1 MKFRHLQ
8 LKTSLSA
15 IVFCLSLLTLV
26 AVAIG
31 WYNQQQNRQQ
41 LQTLL
46 AVGIKANNN
55 VKKAYVDALL
65 SMGKIDDASSAK
77 SDADKT
83 QALRVANGL
92 LASSRLR
99 LNLFLKED
107 VDAADIKDSLKSA
120 FSRYWSLADTL
131 TGLVKSG
138 EHDKYEA
145 LRKEQLG
152 SAAMI
157 VGSTF
162 SRFDLF
168 IDSQNQA
175 SMDSVEQLSLRSNY
189 ACAALVVLAVI
200 LALMA
205 RLIVSRTVLRP
216 LKRVGQYF
224 DHIAAGD
231 LTQRIDVTSQNEIG
245 ALYTALRRMQD
256 SLARMVG
263 TVRVGTTQITA
274 GAQSLVEGNIDLSG
288 RTEEQAAAL
297 EQTAASMNQLAGTV
311 KQNADNARQ
320 ANQLAAT
327 ASDVARRGGQAV
339 GEVVATM
346 EGISGSSRKIADIV
360 GVIDSI
366 AFQTN
371 ILALNA
377 AVEAARAG
385 AQGKGFAVV
394 AAEVRALAQRSAQA
408 AKEIKGLI
416 EDSVGK
422 VREGSGQ
429 VARAG
434 ETMQEIVSSV
444 TRVTDIMEEI
454 ASASSEQSSGIDEIN
469 RAVAQMDE
477 VTRQNM
483 ALVER
488 AAESASRLG
497 ERIREVTGAVASFKV
512 ADNQVIDVP
521 VEAIPVPDESGTVA
535 RAERQPAALERAAA
549 RNNAEAQGSAP
560 PAIAHRDNRRGAGQR
575 ERDVPVEAAGAQ
587 AKPYA
592 SAAARA
598 SVRPAATSNAPQD
611 AATAATIEARPRPG
625 VAVSGARASAVP
637 PATVRSA
644 PRPVAASVRPSPTPV
659 LATTADDD
667 EWVEF

>member
-31 WYNQQQNRQQ
+31 WYNQQQNHQQ
-41 LQTLL
+41 LQTML

-55 VKKAYVDALL
+55 VKKAYIDALL
-65 SMGKIDDASSAK
+65 SIGKIDDASSAK
-77 SDADKT
+77 SESDKA
-83 QALRVANGL
+83 QALRVADGL

-120 FSRYWSLADTL
+120 FSRYWALADTL

-175 SMDSVEQLSLRSNY
+175 AMDSADQLSLRSNY

-216 LKRVGQYF
+216 LKRVGRYF

-263 TVRVGTTQITA
+263 TVRVGTTQITV
-274 GAQSLVEGNIDLSG
+274 GAQSLVEGNVDLSG

-297 EQTAASMNQLAGTV
+297 EQTAASMSQLAGTV

-320 ANQLAAT
+320 ANRLAAT

-339 GEVVATM
+339 AEVVATM

-408 AKEIKGLI
+408 AREIKGLI

-488 AAESASRLG
+488 AAQSASRLG

-521 VEAIPVPDESGTVA
+521 AEAIPVPDETGAVAGSGREPTVLGRIA
-535 RAERQPAALERAAA
+535 S
-549 RNNAEAQGSAP
+549 RNNAEAPGSTQ
-560 PAIAHRDNRRGAGQR
+560 PATAHRDRRQGAGQR
-575 ERDVPVEAAGAQ
+575 ERNTSVEATGAGR
-587 AKPYA
+587 KPDS
-592 SAAARA
+592 SAPAGVPIRPAP
-598 SVRPAATSNAPQD
+598 RPAADPL
-611 AATAATIEARPRPG
+611 RP
-625 VAVSGARASAVP
+625 S
-637 PATVRSA
+637 SA
-644 PRPVAASVRPSPTPV
+644 PVP
-659 LATTADDD
+659 ATTADDD

>member
-8 LKTSLSA
+8 LRTSLSA
-15 IVFCLSLLTLV
+15 VVFCLSLLTLV

-31 WYNQQQNRQQ
+31 WYNQQQDRRQ
-41 LQTLL
+41 LESLM
-46 AVGIKANNN
+46 AVGVKANSN
-55 VKKAYVDALL
+55 VKKSYIDALL
-65 SMGKIDDASSAK
+65 AMGKIDDAMDAR
-77 SDADKT
+77 SDADRT
-83 QALRVANGL
+83 QALREADGL

-99 LNLFLKED
+99 LKLFLDQD
-107 VDAADIKDSLKSA
+107 VDAAEVKDSLKSA
-120 FSRYWSLADTL
+120 FSGYWSLVSSLA
-131 TGLVKSG
+131 GLAKSG
-138 EHDKYEA
+138 EHDKYLA
-145 LRKEQLG
+145 VRQEQAG
-152 SAAMI
+152 SAIRI
-157 VGSTF
+157 VGSAF

-168 IDSQNQA
+168 IDARNRDA
-175 SMDSVEQLSLRSNY
+175 MDSLEQLSQRSGY
-189 ACAALVVLAVI
+189 ACAALVALAVI

-205 RLIVSRTVLRP
+205 RVIVSRTVLRP

-231 LTQRIDVTSQNEIG
+231 LTQRIEVTTQNEIG
-245 ALYTALRRMQD
+245 VLYAALRRMQE
-256 SLARMVG
+256 SLAKMVG
-263 TVRVGTTQITA
+263 AVRSGTTQIAA
-274 GAQSLVEGNIDLSG
+274 GAQSLVAGNVDLSG

-311 KQNADNARQ
+311 KQNADNAHQ

-327 ASDVARRGGQAV
+327 ASDVARRGGEAV
-339 GEVVATM
+339 SEVVATM

-416 EDSVGK
+416 EDSVSK
-422 VREGSGQ
+422 VSAGSGQ

-434 ETMQEIVSSV
+434 QTMQEIVSSV
-444 TRVTDIMEEI
+444 ARVTDIMEEI
-454 ASASSEQSSGIDEIN
+454 ASASGEQSSGIDEIN

-488 AAESASRLG
+488 AAESATCLG
-497 ERIREVTGAVASFKV
+497 EQIRHVTDAVSMFKV
-512 ADNQVIDVP
+512 VDNQVIDV
-521 VEAIPVPDESGTVA
+521 
-535 RAERQPAALERAAA
+535 
-549 RNNAEAQGSAP
+549 
-560 PAIAHRDNRRGAGQR
+560 
-575 ERDVPVEAAGAQ
+575 
-587 AKPYA
+587 
-592 SAAARA
+592 SAAAIRA
-598 SVRPAATSNAPQD
+598 SEAAAPAIDGRKAVTDGVSPQGVLEAGLAPEGQAGADALPTEASARLRSPGAFQGQRPAGTAAGLARPAGRSAPKRAVHPGAATPSATRAAVASEHPGWRGAQVAAGSTRAPAAAY
-611 AATAATIEARPRPG
+611 AATASEEE
-625 VAVSGARASAVP
+625 
-637 PATVRSA
+637 
-644 PRPVAASVRPSPTPV
+644 
-659 LATTADDD
+659 

>member
-8 LKTSLSA
+8 LRTSLSA
-15 IVFCLSLLTLV
+15 IVFFLSLLTLV

-31 WYNQQQNRQQ
+31 WYSQQQNRRQ
-41 LQTLL
+41 LDTLM

-55 VKKAYVDALL
+55 VKKAYIDALL
-65 SMGKIDDASSAK
+65 AMGRIDDAASAQTE
-77 SDADKT
+77 ADRT
-83 QALRVANGL
+83 QALRVADGL

-99 LNLFLKED
+99 LNLFLKEK
-107 VDAADIKDSLKSA
+107 VDAGDVKDSLKSA
-120 FSRYWSLADTL
+120 FSRYWSLAESL
-131 TGLVKSG
+131 AGLAKSG
-138 EHDKYEA
+138 EHDKYAA
-145 LRKEQLG
+145 LRKEQAG
-152 SAAMI
+152 SASMI
-157 VGSTF
+157 VGSAF

-168 IDSQNQA
+168 IDAQNQTA
-175 SMDSVEQLSLRSNY
+175 VDSVEQLSLRSRY
-189 ACAALVVLAVI
+189 ACAVLVALAVI

-231 LTQRIDVTSQNEIG
+231 LTQRIEIASQNEIG
-245 ALYTALRRMQD
+245 ALYTALRRMQE
-256 SLARMVG
+256 SLAKMVG
-263 TVRVGTTQITA
+263 TVRAGTSRITV
-274 GAQSLVEGNIDLSG
+274 GAQSLVEGNVDLSS
-288 RTEEQAAAL
+288 RTQEQAAAL
-297 EQTAASMNQLAGTV
+297 EQTAASMSQLAGTV

-320 ANQLAAT
+320 ANLLAAT
-327 ASDVARRGGQAV
+327 ASDVARRGGEAV

-385 AQGKGFAVV
+385 SQGKGFAVV

-416 EDSVGK
+416 EDSVSK
-422 VREGSGQ
+422 VSAGSGQ

-434 ETMQEIVSSV
+434 ETMQEIVASV

-454 ASASSEQSSGIDEIN
+454 ASASGEQSSGIDEIN

-483 ALVER
+483 ALVES
-488 AAESASRLG
+488 AAESAARLG
-497 ERIREVTGAVASFKV
+497 EQIRQVSGAVATFKV
-512 ADNQVIDVP
+512 ADNEVIDVP
-521 VEAIPVPDESGTVA
+521 AAAIPAPDEKSVAARPRQAPATVGHISA
-535 RAERQPAALERAAA
+535 RAAIDA
-549 RNNAEAQGSAP
+549 RGPKKDQET
-560 PAIAHRDNRRGAGQR
+560 AHRQAESVRIP
-575 ERDVPVEAAGAQ
+575 EKAAGA
-587 AKPYA
+587 
-592 SAAARA
+592 SR
-598 SVRPAATSNAPQD
+598 SRPPLVPAH
-611 AATAATIEARPRPG
+611 AATADE
-625 VAVSGARASAVP
+625 
-637 PATVRSA
+637 
-644 PRPVAASVRPSPTPV
+644 
-659 LATTADDD
+659 D